1 MPSPVSG
8 TCEEETGK
16 LTFPLPNSHT
26 CRHTPAFSS
35 NLIAFFQKWPH
46 WLVVPHKANLSLWLE
61 DGLDLSNGLLRAIF
75 EMLIIW
81 PKKCLELWS
90 FPGTG
95 VCFCFYFNK
104 TKRKPDFLSFPCT
117 AHHCGPEFGAI
128 GSKALMPPGILVPLP
143 LILRTLCLCMRKRQS
158 LRHPEKTFRLG
169 ESVGRIGNL
178 GSWMWQPEVRAG
190 KTVWVPAPGSC
201 LCGLFI

>member
-26 CRHTPAFSS
+26 YRHTPAFSS

-46 WLVVPHKANLSLWLE
+46 WLVCPRQISACDWRTGWIWVMASSEQFLKCWLF
-61 DGLDLSNGLLRAIF
+61 DQKNA
-75 EMLIIW
+75 
-81 PKKCLELWS
+81 WS
-90 FPGTG
+90 FEVSGTG
-95 VCFCFYFNK
+95 VCFCFSFNK

-128 GSKALMPPGILVPLP
+128 GSKALMPPSGILVPLP
-143 LILRTLCLCMRKRQS
+143 LILRTLCLCMRERQS